1 MSVLKSTVSMRGK
14 SVPLL
19 RRTNTSC
26 GLRGAPP
33 ICCLNRP
40 LNTQASN
47 ASPMT
52 RDTRIFLLMMGEPVA
67 ALCANDPGAFECW
80 LSGSV
85 QDLGELQSEKIVRR
99 NAGNIL
105 MAEMK
110 FF

>member
-1 MSVLKSTVSMRGK
+1 M
-14 SVPLL
+14 
-19 RRTNTSC
+19 
-26 GLRGAPP
+26 
-33 ICCLNRP
+33 CCLNIA
-40 LNTQASN
+40 LNTQVSN

-85 QDLGELQSEKIVRR
+85 QDLGELQLKKIVRR
-99 NAGNIL
+99 NSGNIL
-105 MAEMK
+105 MADMK